1 MENDQFKLPENAQ
14 RELKPGEEYEPILS
28 KNKKYQE
35 VTVWSVCIG
44 LLMTILFSAAAAY
57 LGLKVGQVFE
67 AAIPI
72 AIIAIGLTGLA
83 RKNDALSQNV
93 IIQSIGG
100 CSGGVVAGAIFTLPA
115 LYILQGKGYHIEIN
129 FWQVFIAS
137 LLGGILGIL
146 FLIPFRKYFVKE
158 QHGKFPFPEATAT
171 TQVLVSG
178 QKKGKDSLLLVISG
192 LIGGL

>member
-1 MENDQFKLPENAQ
+1 MQFISVDISNIHYMENDQFKLPENAQ

-35 VTVWSVCIG
+35 ITVWSVCIG

-115 LYILQGKGYHIEIN
+115 LYILQGKGYQIEIN
-129 FWQVFIAS
+129 FSAS
-137 LLGGILGIL
+137 WAFCSSSPSANTLSRSNTASSPSLKPQPPLRSWSAGRRKAK
-146 FLIPFRKYFVKE
+146 IPCCWLSAV
-158 QHGKFPFPEATAT
+158 
-171 TQVLVSG
+171 
-178 QKKGKDSLLLVISG
+178 
-192 LIGGL
+192 